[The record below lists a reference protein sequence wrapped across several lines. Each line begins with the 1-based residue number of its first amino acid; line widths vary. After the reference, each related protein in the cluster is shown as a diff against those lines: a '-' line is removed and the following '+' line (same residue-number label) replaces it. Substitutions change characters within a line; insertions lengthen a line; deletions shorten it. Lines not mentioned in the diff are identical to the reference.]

1 MLRFPNYLD
10 KPSRSGLPI
19 EPLGHASDEEQR
31 ASDHAEKEE
40 PAEVALE
47 QLRPPG
53 FEVGRES
60 PGSVQF
66 VELISELWDYNVLE
80 RVLF

>member
-47 QLRPPG
+47 QLRSPG
-53 FEVGRES
+53 FEVGRER
-60 PGSVQF
+60 VAKLAAI
-66 VELISELWDYNVLE
+66 ELPAVDPVGAEVAD
-80 RVLF
+80 